1 MMEQKDV
8 REENKS
14 INNHYKSR
22 GRKKKGFNFYILAVI
37 VLLGLILAGG
47 RFALMYFGNK
57 TAYATDK
64 DGNPIKSRGKS
75 SDKESAVEETDNIPE
90 EIKETLDTAKKQ
102 AMQYDYDAAIATL
115 NEASIPD
122 SPLYSICNKRV

>member
-64 DGNPIKSRGKS
+64 DGNPI
-75 SDKESAVEETDNIPE
+75 N
-90 EIKETLDTAKKQ
+90 L
-102 AMQYDYDAAIATL
+102 
-115 NEASIPD
+115 
-122 SPLYSICNKRV
+122 